1 MSTHTME
8 NSCRVLALI
17 PARGGSKGIPAKNLA
32 PLGGR
37 PLIAH
42 AIANARGCRRIH
54 RVMVST
60 DSPAIAEEARRSGAE
75 VPFLRPAELSGD
87 ETPMRAVLV
96 HAFGFLAERGEAPE
110 VIALFQPTSPF
121 LRPETVERALDR
133 LESSG
138 ARLLKA
144 VKKVREHP
152 GWMLARRGELLA
164 PFLEG
169 PVKRRQ
175 DLPELF
181 IPCGAL
187 YLYRAACLEGAGDP
201 EPCGWIE
208 LGWPECLDIDEP
220 EDLELARWVVERR
233 RPGARGDG

>member
-17 PARGGSKGIPAKNLA
+17 PARGGSKGIPGKNLA
-32 PLGGR
+32 PLDGR
-37 PLIAH
+37 PLLAH
-42 AIANARGCRRIH
+42 AIANAKGCRRID
-54 RVMVST
+54 RVAVST
-60 DSPAIAEEARRSGAE
+60 DSPAIAAEARRLGAE

-87 ETPMRAVLV
+87 ESPMRDVVV
-96 HAFGFLAERGEAPE
+96 HAFRFLADRGEAPE

-133 LESSG
+133 LDSSG

-144 VKKVREHP
+144 VKRVREHP
-152 GWMLARRGELLA
+152 GWMLIRRGDSLE
-164 PFLEG
+164 PFIEG
-169 PVKRRQ
+169 PVRRRQ

-187 YLYRAACLEGAGDP
+187 YLYRAAYLEGPGDP

-208 LGWPECLDIDEP
+208 LSWPESLDIDEP
-220 EDLELARWVVERR
+220 DDLALARWVVERR
-233 RPGARGDG
+233 GSAARRQG